1 MHVRPGIVEFVGF
14 GMARIR
20 WLIQVQ
26 LPILFWYN
34 PHILQVWF
42 IRLYSKSEK
51 STPWQV
57 SLGRVVGCS
66 IAS

>member
-14 GMARIR
+14 GM
-20 WLIQVQ
+20 V
-26 LPILFWYN
+26 WYN

-42 IRLYSKSEK
+42 IRLYPKSEK